1 MPQLSK
7 KTIVTILLGLSLI
20 LSIGLIYYSPTI
32 IKIMS
37 SMNNFR
43 AFIHSTGNWGP
54 VMFILFQILQIVVA
68 PIPGEVVQVAGGY
81 IYGVTLGSLY
91 TTIGLIIGSAIAFYF
106 TRFIGRDYISKLLQ
120 KKKYKWMSLIQD
132 EKKFSIFLFIFF
144 VIPGLPK
151 DLLVFVAALTSMSS
165 LRFFTILIVG
175 RLPWIIASAAL
186 GSTIHMQQYSIAI
199 IISVIAVIGFI
210 LGYIYKDKMMDRFSN
225 VKKTKGTSHSAKSK
239 VNLSINKKE
248 SLCTKKGE

>member
-7 KTIVTILLGLSLI
+7 KAVMHILLGLLTI
-20 LSIGLIYYSPTI
+20 LSIGLLVYYAPSI

-37 SMNNFR
+37 SMDNFR
-43 AFIHSTGNWGP
+43 AYIHSTGHWGP

-91 TTIGLIIGSAIAFYF
+91 TTIGLVLGSAIAFYF
-106 TRFIGRDYISKLLQ
+106 TRLIGRAYISRLLH
-120 KKKYKWMSLIQD
+120 KKNYKWMSFIHD
-132 EKKFSIFLFIFF
+132 ERKFSAFLFIFF

-151 DLLVFVAALTSMSS
+151 DMLVFVAALTSMSS
-165 LRFFTILIVG
+165 LRFFTILLVG
-175 RLPWIIASAAL
+175 RLPWIIASAAV

-199 IISVIAVIGFI
+199 IICVIAVIGFV
-210 LGYIYKDKMMDRFSN
+210 LGYIYKDKWMNLFSK
-225 VKKTKGTSHSAKSK
+225 VEKTKGTSPSAKPKAIPSF
-239 VNLSINKKE
+239 KKE
-248 SLCTKKGE
+248 

>member
-1 MPQLSK
+1 
-7 KTIVTILLGLSLI
+7 
-20 LSIGLIYYSPTI
+20 
-32 IKIMS
+32 MS

-248 SLCTKKGE
+248 SLCTKRANKSNTRNNYSAKKEYLPIFIFAIIGGA

>member
-1 MPQLSK
+1 
-7 KTIVTILLGLSLI
+7 
-20 LSIGLIYYSPTI
+20 
-32 IKIMS
+32 
-37 SMNNFR
+37 
-43 AFIHSTGNWGP
+43 
-54 VMFILFQILQIVVA
+54 
-68 PIPGEVVQVAGGY
+68 
-81 IYGVTLGSLY
+81 
-91 TTIGLIIGSAIAFYF
+91 
-106 TRFIGRDYISKLLQ
+106 
-120 KKKYKWMSLIQD
+120 
-132 EKKFSIFLFIFF
+132 
-144 VIPGLPK
+144 
-151 DLLVFVAALTSMSS
+151 MSS